1 MATDLCSTYNANGA
15 DDNAKATNCKA
26 LKDAAGTA
34 CGFKTSA
41 AKCSAKSC
49 TDKLTAA
56 DDAACKT
63 YLPNCYYTA
72 SNTCADTKTGA
83 CSTYTPLASAS
94 TAADKLASCVTI
106 TRHCWNCLW
115 IQNRSQLLCKNMW

>member
-15 DDNAKATNCKA
+15 DDATKTTNCKA

-34 CGFKTSA
+34 CGFKTG

-56 DDAACKT
+56 DDAACKA
-63 YLPNCYYTA
+63 YLPNCYWTA
-72 SNTCADTKTGA
+72 ANTCADTKTAA
-83 CSTYTPLASAS
+83 CTSYAPLASAS
-94 TAADKLASCVTI
+94 AAADKLASC
-106 TRHCWNCLW
+106 
-115 IQNRSQLLCKNMW
+115 